1 LTFAHAADKV
11 GDDDSGRS
19 HMPTDDSDQFGA
31 ERLHP
36 QPGTDAADPPWTVR
50 SLISQAESGRS
61 NS

>member
-36 QPGTDAADPPWTVR
+36 IAT
-50 SLISQAESGRS
+50 
-61 NS
+61 N